1 MGVRGPGD
9 EPSDVERALALF
21 EDLEKQFDAVL
32 EGQTGLVKRFDEFEA
47 RINMRFDQFEEV
59 VHKGFKGVWDEF
71 RKINQRS
78 S

>member
-47 RINMRFDQFEEV
+47 RMTKRLNQFEGV
-59 VHKGFKGVWDEF
+59 VQKGFKEVWNEVNN
-71 RKINQRS
+71 INQRNA
-78 S
+78 